1 MRKWATVS
9 VILLLFLVSFYWLI
23 PGKTNIHQNLMVGVN
38 PKAFVREILNE
49 NNWKE
54 WWPGKQTHSSH
65 EFEYNGNSYRV
76 IEKKLTS
83 LVIEVSNGKGAI
95 NTELIYIP
103 VRNDSIQLNW
113 IAEQQTGLS
122 PFKRIRSFRWSKNL
136 ESDLHILLEKMNSFY
151 SNEDNIY
158 GLHVEKSLVADSNY
172 IFTSLTSKTFPTME
186 TVYGLVDKLKNFITI
201 NKAQSLGYPMLNVH
215 KNSDSGYLIKV
226 ALPVDKQL
234 KDAGNIQYRWMLK
247 GGNILVAEV
256 KGGPAKIENAFAEM
270 QNYVEDHQ
278 RIAPAIPFQSLVTD
292 RRQEPDTNKWITK
305 LYWPVM

>member
-1 MRKWATVS
+1 MA
-9 VILLLFLVSFYWLI
+9 
-23 PGKTNIHQNLMVGVN
+23 GVN

-54 WWPGKQTHSSH
+54 WWPGKQTQSSH
-65 EFEYNGNSYRV
+65 TFEYNGNSYRV

-83 LVIEVSNGKGAI
+83 LVIEVSNGKDAI

-103 VRNDSIQLNW
+103 VRNDSVQLNW

-122 PFKRIRSFRWSKNL
+122 PFKRIRSFRWSKSL
-136 ESDLHILLEKMNSFY
+136 ESDFHTLLEKMNSFY

-172 IFTSLTSKTFPTME
+172 VFTSLTSKTYPSTK
-186 TVYGLVDKLKNFITI
+186 TVYGLVNKLKNFITI

-215 KNSDSGYLIKV
+215 KNSDSNYLVKV

-234 KDAGNIQYRWMLK
+234 KDVGDIQYRWMLK
-247 GGNILVAEV
+247 GGNILITEV
-256 KGGPAKIENAFAEM
+256 KGGLAKIEKAFGEM
-270 QNYVEDHQ
+270 QNYLDDHQ